1 MRDYRDAVQLLPK
14 EIRNHLTRDAT
25 ALFVKVWN
33 LMNKKERSDIW
44 ISDRAISICA
54 RVDIDRL
61 YLAKQQLIDVGLL
74 RIKPGKWPQDDPI
87 NICHQ
92 YVFAASDILP
102 NDIDIRYMCLLSC
115 SSYSDGLVTLPVVPF
130 TLLGF

>member
-44 ISDRAISICA
+44 ISDRAISRFVHA
-54 RVDIDRL
+54 WTSTD
-61 YLAKQQLIDVGLL
+61 
-74 RIKPGKWPQDDPI
+74 
-87 NICHQ
+87 
-92 YVFAASDILP
+92 S
-102 NDIDIRYMCLLSC
+102 
-115 SSYSDGLVTLPVVPF
+115 T
-130 TLLGF
+130 